1 MRRQSFATVLIG
13 KNILVRE
20 GIARILRAEH
30 FRILAS
36 VSSVD
41 ELPSTLQSLQLLF
54 LIVQAG
60 DDFDLAV
67 EHIGLVRDQHPG
79 GRIAIVANHYRP
91 AELALAFRAGASGYF
106 VNVNS
111 CDAFIKSIELVA
123 MGETVFPPAFLSFAL
138 DTKSDH
144 GRKAAL
150 PDENERAIFV
160 TTEDTVA
167 PQLSPREKSI
177 LRCLIEGDS
186 NKCIA
191 RKIDIAE
198 ATVKVH
204 VKAILR
210 KIRVQNRTQAAIWA
224 MNHGALA
231 VAELSN
237 APPSGRDTDRR
248 MPKAIDVIS
257 NVKQIEAPGSRE
269 LINGQ
274 GNHVGVPRIASFEET
289 IRSFDVRRSKHCSA
303 KTSVEGR
310 NGRDGSA
317 TEPCRRLCLAMAARC
332 CVSSRFRLDE
342 LSCVRLKKAP
352 GSSGPFFYS
361 RSLMIVLLRVPSS
374 CSFLMTVVRSAGSRS
389 LTTVSRSRTRSRS

>member
-1 MRRQSFATVLIG
+1 LRRQSFATVLIG

-20 GIARILRAEH
+20 DIARILRAKQ

-67 EHIGLVRDQHPG
+67 EHIGLMRDQHPG

-144 GRKAAL
+144 IGKAAR

-160 TTEDTVA
+160 TTEDTFA
-167 PQLSPREKSI
+167 PQLSLSPREKSI

-186 NKCIA
+186 NKIIA

-204 VKAILR
+204 VKAIFR
-210 KIRVQNRTQAAIWA
+210 KMGVQNRTQAAIWA
-224 MNHGALA
+224 MNNGALA
-231 VAELSN
+231 RAN
-237 APPSGRDTDRR
+237 
-248 MPKAIDVIS
+248 
-257 NVKQIEAPGSRE
+257 
-269 LINGQ
+269 
-274 GNHVGVPRIASFEET
+274 
-289 IRSFDVRRSKHCSA
+289 
-303 KTSVEGR
+303 
-310 NGRDGSA
+310 
-317 TEPCRRLCLAMAARC
+317 
-332 CVSSRFRLDE
+332 
-342 LSCVRLKKAP
+342 
-352 GSSGPFFYS
+352 
-361 RSLMIVLLRVPSS
+361 
-374 CSFLMTVVRSAGSRS
+374 
-389 LTTVSRSRTRSRS
+389 

>member
-20 GIARILRAEH
+20 GIAQILRAEH

-41 ELPSTLQSLQLLF
+41 ELPSTLQSLQPVF
-54 LIVQAG
+54 LIVQAR

-67 EHIGLVRDQHPG
+67 ESIRLVRDQHPG
-79 GRIAIVANHYRP
+79 GRIAIVANHDRP

-106 VNVNS
+106 VNVS
-111 CDAFIKSIELVA
+111 CDAFIKSIELMA
-123 MGETVFPPAFLSFAL
+123 MGGTVFPPAFLSFAL
-138 DTKSDH
+138 DTKSDQ
-144 GRKAAL
+144 GTKAAL
-150 PDENERAIFV
+150 PDENERAIFA

-177 LRCLIEGDS
+177 LRCLIEGDP
-186 NKCIA
+186 NKSIA
-191 RKIDIAE
+191 RKIGIAE

-231 VAELSN
+231 RAELSD
-237 APPSGRDTDRR
+237 APPSGRDIDRR
-248 MPKAIDVIS
+248 MPKVIDVIP

-274 GNHVGVPRIASFEET
+274 GNHVGVARIASPFP
-289 IRSFDVRRSKHCSA
+289 K
-303 KTSVEGR
+303 
-310 NGRDGSA
+310 N
-317 TEPCRRLCLAMAARC
+317 L
-332 CVSSRFRLDE
+332 SR
-342 LSCVRLKKAP
+342 
-352 GSSGPFFYS
+352 G
-361 RSLMIVLLRVPSS
+361 
-374 CSFLMTVVRSAGSRS
+374 T
-389 LTTVSRSRTRSRS
+389 

>member
-144 GRKAAL
+144 G
-150 PDENERAIFV
+150 
-160 TTEDTVA
+160 
-167 PQLSPREKSI
+167 QQS
-177 LRCLIEGDS
+177 
-186 NKCIA
+186 
-191 RKIDIAE
+191 
-198 ATVKVH
+198 
-204 VKAILR
+204 
-210 KIRVQNRTQAAIWA
+210 
-224 MNHGALA
+224 
-231 VAELSN
+231 
-237 APPSGRDTDRR
+237 
-248 MPKAIDVIS
+248 
-257 NVKQIEAPGSRE
+257 
-269 LINGQ
+269 
-274 GNHVGVPRIASFEET
+274 
-289 IRSFDVRRSKHCSA
+289 
-303 KTSVEGR
+303 
-310 NGRDGSA
+310 SA
-317 TEPCRRLCLAMAARC
+317 TR
-332 CVSSRFRLDE
+332 
-342 LSCVRLKKAP
+342 
-352 GSSGPFFYS
+352 
-361 RSLMIVLLRVPSS
+361 
-374 CSFLMTVVRSAGSRS
+374 
-389 LTTVSRSRTRSRS
+389 

>member
-1 MRRQSFATVLIG
+1 MTAHGDPIERSNGRVATNADERLALVEGDHSATIDFRKARFRTRGGFQAPVEVSFTSGGECHMRRQSFATVLIG

-36 VSSVD
+36 VSGVD
-41 ELPSTLQSLQLLF
+41 ELPSTLQSLQPLF
-54 LIVQAG
+54 IIVQAG
-60 DDFDLAV
+60 DDFDLAA

-91 AELALAFRAGASGYF
+91 ADMALAFRAGASGYF
-106 VNVNS
+106 VNVNC

-138 DTKSDH
+138 DTKSDR
-144 GRKAAL
+144 GSKAAL
-150 PDENERAIFV
+150 PHEDERSQ
-160 TTEDTVA
+160 DTVA

-177 LRCLIEGDS
+177 LRYLVDGDS
-186 NKCIA
+186 NKIIA

-231 VAELSN
+231 HAELSD
-237 APPSGRDTDRR
+237 APPSGLDIDRQ
-248 MPKAIDVIS
+248 MPKPI
-257 NVKQIEAPGSRE
+257 N
-269 LINGQ
+269 LIPTSSKT
-274 GNHVGVPRIASFEET
+274 HV
-289 IRSFDVRRSKHCSA
+289 
-303 KTSVEGR
+303 
-310 NGRDGSA
+310 N
-317 TEPCRRLCLAMAARC
+317 
-332 CVSSRFRLDE
+332 
-342 LSCVRLKKAP
+342 
-352 GSSGPFFYS
+352 
-361 RSLMIVLLRVPSS
+361 
-374 CSFLMTVVRSAGSRS
+374 
-389 LTTVSRSRTRSRS
+389 

>member
-1 MRRQSFATVLIG
+1 MAARPTIKREDFTTEQVRLFHADRYFEWAGFQPPVEVSFTSGRECHMRRQSFATVLIG

-160 TTEDTVA
+160 TTDDTIA

-224 MNHGALA
+224 MNHGTLA
-231 VAELSN
+231 VAEMSN
-237 APPSGRDTDRR
+237 APPSGLDTDRP

-257 NVKQIEAPGSRE
+257 NVKRLEAPGSRE
-269 LINGQ
+269 LSNGQ
-274 GNHVGVPRIASFEET
+274 ANHVGVPRIASLF
-289 IRSFDVRRSKHCSA
+289 RK
-303 KTSVEGR
+303 
-310 NGRDGSA
+310 N
-317 TEPCRRLCLAMAARC
+317 L
-332 CVSSRFRLDE
+332 SR
-342 LSCVRLKKAP
+342 
-352 GSSGPFFYS
+352 G
-361 RSLMIVLLRVPSS
+361 
-374 CSFLMTVVRSAGSRS
+374 T
-389 LTTVSRSRTRSRS
+389 

>member
-1 MRRQSFATVLIG
+1 MRHQSFATVLIG

-67 EHIGLVRDQHPG
+67 EHIRLVRDQHPG
-79 GRIAIVANHYRP
+79 GRIAIVANHDRP

-144 GRKAAL
+144 GSKAAL
-150 PDENERAIFV
+150 PGENERAIFV

-231 VAELSN
+231 HAELSN
-237 APPSGRDTDRR
+237 APPSGRDIDRR
-248 MPKAIDVIS
+248 MP
-257 NVKQIEAPGSRE
+257 
-269 LINGQ
+269 
-274 GNHVGVPRIASFEET
+274 
-289 IRSFDVRRSKHCSA
+289 
-303 KTSVEGR
+303 
-310 NGRDGSA
+310 
-317 TEPCRRLCLAMAARC
+317 
-332 CVSSRFRLDE
+332 
-342 LSCVRLKKAP
+342 
-352 GSSGPFFYS
+352 SG
-361 RSLMIVLLRVPSS
+361 RSLQVNGCLLLPQGR
-374 CSFLMTVVRSAGSRS
+374 RA
-389 LTTVSRSRTRSRS
+389 TR

>member
-67 EHIGLVRDQHPG
+67 EHIRLVRDQHPG
-79 GRIAIVANHYRP
+79 GRIAIVANHDRP
-91 AELALAFRAGASGYF
+91 TELALAFRAGASGYF

-138 DTKSDH
+138 DTKSNH
-144 GRKAAL
+144 GHKAAL
-150 PDENERAIFV
+150 PDENENERAIFV
-160 TTEDTVA
+160 TTNDTIA

-186 NKCIA
+186 NKSIA
-191 RKIDIAE
+191 RKIDIAD

-231 VAELSN
+231 RAELSN
-237 APPSGRDTDRR
+237 APPSDRDIDRR

-274 GNHVGVPRIASFEET
+274 ANHVGVPRIAGGLT
-289 IRSFDVRRSKHCSA
+289 DRV
-303 KTSVEGR
+303 
-310 NGRDGSA
+310 
-317 TEPCRRLCLAMAARC
+317 
-332 CVSSRFRLDE
+332 
-342 LSCVRLKKAP
+342 KKAVAP
-352 GSSGPFFYS
+352 LDPVWREEEWYQQAK
-361 RSLMIVLLRVPSS
+361 
-374 CSFLMTVVRSAGSRS
+374 SFHKH
-389 LTTVSRSRTRSRS
+389 

>member
-79 GRIAIVANHYRP
+79 GRIAIVANHCRP

-111 CDAFIKSIELVA
+111 CDAFIKSIQLVA

-144 GRKAAL
+144 GHK

-160 TTEDTVA
+160 TTKDTIA

-177 LRCLIEGDS
+177 LRCLVEGDS
-186 NKCIA
+186 NKGIA

-231 VAELSN
+231 RAELRN
-237 APPSGRDTDRR
+237 APPSGLDRR
-248 MPKAIDVIS
+248 MPKAIAVIS

-269 LINGQ
+269 LING
-274 GNHVGVPRIASFEET
+274 
-289 IRSFDVRRSKHCSA
+289 
-303 KTSVEGR
+303 
-310 NGRDGSA
+310 
-317 TEPCRRLCLAMAARC
+317 
-332 CVSSRFRLDE
+332 
-342 LSCVRLKKAP
+342 
-352 GSSGPFFYS
+352 
-361 RSLMIVLLRVPSS
+361 
-374 CSFLMTVVRSAGSRS
+374 
-389 LTTVSRSRTRSRS
+389 

>member
-13 KNILVRE
+13 KDILVRE

-41 ELPSTLQSLQLLF
+41 ELPSTVQSLQLLF

-111 CDAFIKSIELVA
+111 CDAFIKSVELVA

-138 DTKSDH
+138 DTKSDP

-160 TTEDTVA
+160 TTDDTIA

-186 NKCIA
+186 NKSIA

-224 MNHGALA
+224 MNHGTLA
-231 VAELSN
+231 VAQNGS
-237 APPSGRDTDRR
+237 APPSGLDTDRP

-257 NVKQIEAPGSRE
+257 NVKRLEAPGSRE
-269 LINGQ
+269 LSNGQ
-274 GNHVGVPRIASFEET
+274 ANHVGVPRIASLF
-289 IRSFDVRRSKHCSA
+289 RKNFDRG
-303 KTSVEGR
+303 T
-310 NGRDGSA
+310 
-317 TEPCRRLCLAMAARC
+317 
-332 CVSSRFRLDE
+332 
-342 LSCVRLKKAP
+342 
-352 GSSGPFFYS
+352 
-361 RSLMIVLLRVPSS
+361 
-374 CSFLMTVVRSAGSRS
+374 
-389 LTTVSRSRTRSRS
+389 

>member
-20 GIARILRAEH
+20 GIAQILRAEH

-41 ELPSTLQSLQLLF
+41 ELPSTLQSPQLLF

-60 DDFDLAV
+60 NDFDLAV
-67 EHIGLVRDQHPG
+67 EHVRLVRDQHPG
-79 GRIAIVANHYRP
+79 GRIAIVANHDRP

-106 VNVNS
+106 VNVDS
-111 CDAFIKSIELVA
+111 CDTFIKSIELVA

-138 DTKSDH
+138 DTKRDH
-144 GRKAAL
+144 GTKAAL

-160 TTEDTVA
+160 TPEDTVA
-167 PQLSPREKSI
+167 PQLSPREQSI

-186 NKCIA
+186 NKIIA
-191 RKIDIAE
+191 RKLDIAE

-231 VAELSN
+231 RVELSN
-237 APPSGRDTDRR
+237 APPSGCDIDRQ

-274 GNHVGVPRIASFEET
+274 GNHVGVPRIASLF
-289 IRSFDVRRSKHCSA
+289 RKNL
-303 KTSVEGR
+303 GR
-310 NGRDGSA
+310 G
-317 TEPCRRLCLAMAARC
+317 T
-332 CVSSRFRLDE
+332 
-342 LSCVRLKKAP
+342 
-352 GSSGPFFYS
+352 
-361 RSLMIVLLRVPSS
+361 
-374 CSFLMTVVRSAGSRS
+374 
-389 LTTVSRSRTRSRS
+389 

>member
-13 KNILVRE
+13 KNILVRK
-20 GIARILRAEH
+20 GIAQILRAEP

-41 ELPSTLQSLQLLF
+41 ELPSTLESLQLLF

-60 DDFDLAV
+60 DDFNLTV

-111 CDAFIKSIELVA
+111 CDAFIKSVELVA

-138 DTKSDH
+138 DTKSDP
-144 GRKAAL
+144 GSKAAI
-150 PDENERAIFV
+150 PDESERAIFV
-160 TTEDTVA
+160 ATEDTVA

-186 NKCIA
+186 NKIIA

-210 KIRVQNRTQAAIWA
+210 KVRVQNRTQAAIWA
-224 MNHGALA
+224 MNHGTLA
-231 VAELSN
+231 VSQN
-237 APPSGRDTDRR
+237 SSAPPSSLDTDRP

-257 NVKQIEAPGSRE
+257 NVKRLETSGSRE
-269 LINGQ
+269 LVNGQ
-274 GNHVGVPRIASFEET
+274 GNHVGVPRLASFEET
-289 IRSFDVRRSKHCSA
+289 IRSFDVRRS
-303 KTSVEGR
+303 E
-310 NGRDGSA
+310 
-317 TEPCRRLCLAMAARC
+317 ARK
-332 CVSSRFRLDE
+332 S
-342 LSCVRLKKAP
+342 
-352 GSSGPFFYS
+352 
-361 RSLMIVLLRVPSS
+361 
-374 CSFLMTVVRSAGSRS
+374 T
-389 LTTVSRSRTRSRS
+389 

>member
-1 MRRQSFATVLIG
+1 MRRQSFPTVLIG

-20 GIARILRAEH
+20 GIAQILREKH

-41 ELPSTLQSLQLLF
+41 ELPSTLQSPQLLF

-67 EHIGLVRDQHPG
+67 EHIRLVRDRHPG

-106 VNVNS
+106 VNVNC

-144 GRKAAL
+144 GSKAAL
-150 PDENERAIFV
+150 SDEHERAIFV
-160 TTEDTVA
+160 TPEDTVA
-167 PQLSPREKSI
+167 PQLSPREQSI

-186 NKCIA
+186 NKIIA
-191 RKIDIAE
+191 RKLDIAE

-231 VAELSN
+231 RAELSD
-237 APPSGRDTDRR
+237 APPSGRDIDRR
-248 MPKAIDVIS
+248 MPKAIDVIP

-274 GNHVGVPRIASFEET
+274 DSHIGVPRIASFEET
-289 IRSFDVRRSKHCSA
+289 IRSFNVRRSEALFRKS
-303 KTSVEGR
+303 
-310 NGRDGSA
+310 
-317 TEPCRRLCLAMAARC
+317 L
-332 CVSSRFRLDE
+332 SR
-342 LSCVRLKKAP
+342 
-352 GSSGPFFYS
+352 G
-361 RSLMIVLLRVPSS
+361 
-374 CSFLMTVVRSAGSRS
+374 T
-389 LTTVSRSRTRSRS
+389 

>member
-20 GIARILRAEH
+20 GIARNLRAEQ

-67 EHIGLVRDQHPG
+67 EHIGLVRDHHPG
-79 GRIAIVANHYRP
+79 GRIAIVADHYRP

-160 TTEDTVA
+160 TTDDTIA
-167 PQLSPREKSI
+167 PQLSPQLSPREKSI

-186 NKCIA
+186 NKGIA

-231 VAELSN
+231 RAERRN
-237 APPSGRDTDRR
+237 APLSGRDIDRR

-269 LINGQ
+269 LMNGQ
-274 GNHVGVPRIASFEET
+274 GHHVAVPHIASPF
-289 IRSFDVRRSKHCSA
+289 RK
-303 KTSVEGR
+303 
-310 NGRDGSA
+310 N
-317 TEPCRRLCLAMAARC
+317 L
-332 CVSSRFRLDE
+332 SR
-342 LSCVRLKKAP
+342 
-352 GSSGPFFYS
+352 G
-361 RSLMIVLLRVPSS
+361 
-374 CSFLMTVVRSAGSRS
+374 T
-389 LTTVSRSRTRSRS
+389 

>member
-20 GIARILRAEH
+20 GIAQILRAEH

-79 GRIAIVANHYRP
+79 GRIAIVANHDRP
-91 AELALAFRAGASGYF
+91 TELALAFRAGASGYF

-138 DTKSDH
+138 DTKRP

-186 NKCIA
+186 NKGIA

-231 VAELSN
+231 SAELSN
-237 APPSGRDTDRR
+237 APPSGHDNDRR

-289 IRSFDVRRSKHCSA
+289 IRSFDVRRSEALFRKNLS
-303 KTSVEGR
+303 
-310 NGRDGSA
+310 
-317 TEPCRRLCLAMAARC
+317 RR
-332 CVSSRFRLDE
+332 
-342 LSCVRLKKAP
+342 
-352 GSSGPFFYS
+352 
-361 RSLMIVLLRVPSS
+361 
-374 CSFLMTVVRSAGSRS
+374 T
-389 LTTVSRSRTRSRS
+389 

>member
-1 MRRQSFATVLIG
+1 MAARPPLNEKTSPPNKCLYSSRPAISNEPDFNRPSKCHFASRRECHMRRQSFATVLIG

-20 GIARILRAEH
+20 GIARSLRAEH
-30 FRILAS
+30 FQILAS

-67 EHIGLVRDQHPG
+67 GHIRLVREQHPG

-123 MGETVFPPAFLSFAL
+123 MGETIFPPAFLSFAL

-144 GRKAAL
+144 GSKAAL

-160 TTEDTVA
+160 TTDDTVA

-186 NKCIA
+186 NKSIA

-198 ATVKVH
+198 ATVTVH
-204 VKAILR
+204 VRGILR

-231 VAELSN
+231 PAEQSN
-237 APPSGRDTDRR
+237 APPSGRDIDQR

-269 LINGQ
+269 LISGQ
-274 GNHVGVPRIASFEET
+274 GHHVGVLRTAGGLT
-289 IRSFDVRRSKHCSA
+289 D
-303 KTSVEGR
+303 
-310 NGRDGSA
+310 
-317 TEPCRRLCLAMAARC
+317 
-332 CVSSRFRLDE
+332 
-342 LSCVRLKKAP
+342 RLKKAVAPLDPVWQELVPVKTNDGGGGYADP
-352 GSSGPFFYS
+352 GGGQAFSQ
-361 RSLMIVLLRVPSS
+361 
-374 CSFLMTVVRSAGSRS
+374 AGSQLQR
-389 LTTVSRSRTRSRS
+389 R